1 MSRIGKLPIKL
12 PENVKVETQGQ
23 LVKIA
28 GPKGTLEWKIPEN
41 LSLKMG
47 EDNLFVENNREDEKT
62 KMMHGTARSLIS
74 NMVTG
79 VSNGWTKQLELVG
92 TGYRAEVSG
101 DSLVL
106 SVGYSHPIKINAPK
120 DVSFKVEK
128 TNITVEGLDKE
139 LVGLIAARI
148 RAVRPPE
155 PYKGK
160 GIKYKNEVVR
170 RKAGKAAK
178 TAGPA

>member
-1 MSRIGKLPIKL
+1 MSRIGKLPISI
-12 PENVKVETQGQ
+12 PENVKVELQGQ
-23 LVKIA
+23 LVKIS
-28 GPKGTLEWKIPEN
+28 GPKGSLEWKIPEN
-41 LSLKMG
+41 LSLKIG
-47 EDNLFVENNREDEKT
+47 EGNLFVENNRKDEKT
-62 KMMHGTARSLIS
+62 KTMHGTTRSLVS

-79 VSNGWTKQLELVG
+79 VSSGWTKQLELVG

-106 SVGYSHPIKINAPK
+106 SVGYSHPIKINASK

-128 TNITVEGLDKE
+128 TNITVEGPDKE
-139 LVGLIAARI
+139 LVGLTAARI

-160 GIKYKNEVVR
+160 GIKYKNEVIR